1 MNRIER
7 RRRETRRKILD
18 AALDLF
24 SLKGLGQTTIADITE
39 RADIGKGSFY
49 EHFEAKDDLIRHL
62 LRDGYDDLLGI
73 IESKISTLEDLQS
86 RAAEVLR
93 VQWVHSTRDRRF
105 FRFIHQVRG
114 LLKLKVVGEERDLIG
129 LEFRR
134 FVNRLIDI
142 LLAPADRDRPEKR
155 QEMVVVAC
163 ALAGTVSGYLSYR
176 MVLEGDVP
184 GEEELRIL
192 QDVLIPGLLKG
203 KLRGKIVGVREKR
216 IAS

>member
-7 RRRETRRKILD
+7 RRRETRRRILD

-24 SLKGLGQTTIADITE
+24 SLQGLSQTTIANITE
-39 RADIGKGSFY
+39 RVDIGKGSFY
-49 EHFEAKDDLIRHL
+49 EHFQAKDDLICHL

-73 IESKISTLEDLQS
+73 IEEKISTSEDLNS

-93 VQWVHSTRDRRF
+93 AQWVHSTRDRRF

-114 LLKLKVVGEERDLIG
+114 LLKLKVVGEEKDFIG

-142 LLAPADRDRPEKR
+142 LLAPEDRDRPER
-155 QEMVVVAC
+155 REEMVVVAC
-163 ALAGTVSGYLSYR
+163 TLAGSGSGYLSYR
-176 MVLEGDVP
+176 MVLEGNVP
-184 GEEELRIL
+184 GEEELQVL
-192 QDVLIPGLLKG
+192 QNVLIPGLMKSKLKN
-203 KLRGKIVGVREKR
+203 KIAGVREKR
-216 IAS
+216 VAS